1 MNNII
6 KNYLDKVGAIFDAEQ
21 FIAEPRELYAPI
33 EYTLRLG
40 GKRIRPT
47 MLLMANALFG
57 GDEQQVRNAALG
69 IETFHN
75 FTLLHDD
82 LMDRSPLR
90 RGQPTVY
97 TKWDEN
103 TAILS
108 GDTMFALAWRYFL
121 RQSTPKLQ
129 EILQCF
135 NETAIEVCEGQQKD
149 MNFERMGLANVSID
163 NYMDM
168 IRQKTAVLLAGA
180 LKIGALYAGAPADEV
195 ERLYAFGIHL
205 GLAFQ
210 MQDDLLDGYGD
221 TAVFGKKT
229 GQDIRDNKISFL
241 PLTALKNAN
250 EEQRKEL
257 LALFAA
263 KDNMDEEEKVR
274 RVLALYQAMNLKN
287 AIEKA
292 IVDEFET
299 ARKELDGIHADEPR
313 KTPLRE
319 LMETLN
325 GRKK

>member
-1 MNNII
+1 MHDLNH
-6 KNYLDKVGAIFDAEQ
+6 YLGQVNGIFAAEQ
-21 FIAEPRELYAPI
+21 FLAEPRELYEPI
-33 EYTLRLG
+33 DYTLRLG

-47 MLLMANALFG
+47 LLLAANALFG
-57 GDEQQVRNAALG
+57 GSEEEVRGAALG

-97 TKWDEN
+97 CKWDEN

-108 GDTMFALAWRYFL
+108 GDTMYALAWRYFL
-121 RQSTPKLQ
+121 RHPSPRLR

-149 MNFERMGLANVSID
+149 MNFERLALDGVSID
-163 NYMDM
+163 DYTDM

-180 LKIGALYAGAPADEV
+180 LKIGALYAGAPESEV
-195 ERLYAFGIHL
+195 EKLYRFGIHL

-210 MQDDLLDGYGD
+210 LQDDLLDGYGD

-229 GQDIRDNKISFL
+229 GQDIRDNKKTYL
-241 PLTALKNAN
+241 PLRTLQLGSA
-250 EEQRKEL
+250 EQRKVL
-257 LALFAA
+257 LELFAA

-274 RVLALYQAMNLKN
+274 RVMALYDVVGLRVAVEE
-287 AIEKA
+287 AIASEFGAAKQCLDSIDAAESGKA
-292 IVDEFET
+292 
-299 ARKELDGIHADEPR
+299 
-313 KTPLRE
+313 PLRE
-319 LMETLN
+319 LMATLD

>member
-1 MNNII
+1 MDL
-6 KNYLDKVGAIFDAEQ
+6 KQYLKEVESIFAAEQ
-21 FIAEPRELYAPI
+21 FMAEPKELYEPI
-33 EYTLRLG
+33 DYTLRLG

-47 MLLMANALFG
+47 LLLAATALFG
-57 GDEQQVRNAALG
+57 GKTADAHGAALG

-97 TKWDEN
+97 TKWGDN

-108 GDTMFALAWRYFL
+108 GDTMYALAWRYFL
-121 RQSTPKLQ
+121 RQPSPRLH

-149 MNFERMGLANVSID
+149 MNLEKYPVENVKID
-163 NYMDM
+163 EYMDM

-180 LKIGALYAGAPADEV
+180 LKIGALYAGAPDGEI
-195 ERLYAFGIHL
+195 EKLYEFGIHL

-210 MQDDLLDGYGD
+210 LQDDLLDGYGD

-229 GQDIRDNKISFL
+229 GQDIRD
-241 PLTALKNAN
+241 LKKNYLVLRAF
-250 EEQRKEL
+250 QMCDKQQGDKLGEL
-257 LALFAA
+257 F
-263 KDNMDEEEKVR
+263 DNSDIDEDE
-274 RVLALYQAMNLKN
+274 RVERVMAIYDAICLKS
-287 AIEKA
+287 EVDKA
-292 IVDEFET
+292 IAAEFDK
-299 ARKELDGIHADEPR
+299 AKACLDKIIADETL

-319 LMETLN
+319 MLETLN

>member
-1 MNNII
+1 MYNNI
-6 KNYLDKVGAIFDAEQ
+6 KYYLDKVAEIFEQ
-21 FIAEPRELYAPI
+21 ETFVAEPHELYEPI
-33 EYTLRLG
+33 DYTLRLG

-47 MLLMANALFG
+47 LLLAANALFG
-57 GDEQQVRNAALG
+57 GKEEEVRNAALG

-97 TKWDEN
+97 CKWDDN

-121 RQSTPKLQ
+121 RQPSPRLQ
-129 EILQCF
+129 QILQCF

-149 MNFERMGLANVSID
+149 MNFETMALDEVSLD
-163 NYMDM
+163 DYMDM

-180 LKIGALYAGAPADEV
+180 LKIGALYAGAPEKEV
-195 ERLYAFGIHL
+195 EKLWAFGEHM

-210 MQDDLLDGYGD
+210 LQDDLLDGYGD

-229 GQDIRDNKISFL
+229 GQDIRDNKKSFL
-241 PLTALKNAN
+241 PLKALMLCSG
-250 EEQRKEL
+250 EQREALTK
-257 LALFAA
+257 LFAA

-274 RVLALYQAMNLKN
+274 RVLELYN
-287 AIEKA
+287 AIGLRAAVEDA
-292 IVDEFET
+292 IVQEFRT
-299 ARKELDGIHADEPR
+299 ATKHLDDIQADEAL

-319 LMETLN
+319 MLETLN

>member
-1 MNNII
+1 MYNNI
-6 KNYLDKVGAIFDAEQ
+6 KYYLDKVAEIFEQ
-21 FIAEPRELYAPI
+21 ETFVAEPHELYEPI
-33 EYTLRLG
+33 DYTLRLG

-47 MLLMANALFG
+47 LLLAANALFG
-57 GDEQQVRNAALG
+57 GKEEEVRNAALG

-97 TKWDEN
+97 CKWDDN

-121 RQSTPKLQ
+121 RQPSPRLQ
-129 EILQCF
+129 QILQCF

-149 MNFERMGLANVSID
+149 MNFETMALDEVSLD
-163 NYMDM
+163 DYMDM
-168 IRQKTAVLLAGA
+168 IRQKTSVLLAGA
-180 LKIGALYAGAPADEV
+180 LKVGALYAGAPEKEV
-195 ERLYAFGIHL
+195 EKLWAFGEHM

-210 MQDDLLDGYGD
+210 LQDDLLDGYGD

-229 GQDIRDNKISFL
+229 GQDIRDNKKSFL
-241 PLTALKNAN
+241 PLKALMLCSG
-250 EEQRKEL
+250 EQREALTK
-257 LALFAA
+257 LFAA

-274 RVLALYQAMNLKN
+274 RVLELYN
-287 AIEKA
+287 AIGLRAAVEDA
-292 IVDEFET
+292 IAQEFRT
-299 ARKELDGIHADEPR
+299 ATKHLDDTQADEAL

-319 LMETLN
+319 MLETLN

>member
-1 MNNII
+1 M
-6 KNYLDKVGAIFDAEQ
+6 KDLKYYLKEVEEIFAKEV
-21 FIAEPRELYAPI
+21 FVAEPKELYEPI

-47 MLLMANALFG
+47 LLLAADALFG
-57 GDEQQVRNAALG
+57 GNIDEAKGAALG

-97 TKWDEN
+97 CKWDEN

-108 GDTMFALAWRYFL
+108 GDTMYALAWRYFL
-121 RQSTPKLQ
+121 RQPSPRLHA
-129 EILQCF
+129 ILQCF
-135 NETAIEVCEGQQKD
+135 NETGIEVCEGQQKD
-149 MNFERMGLANVSID
+149 MNFERSSEVSID
-163 NYMDM
+163 DYMDM

-180 LKIGALYAGAPADEV
+180 LKIGALYAGAPDTEV
-195 ERLYAFGIHL
+195 EKLYSFGIHL

-210 MQDDLLDGYGD
+210 LQDDLLDGYGD

-229 GQDIRDNKISFL
+229 GQDIRDNKKTYL
-241 PLTALKNAN
+241 PLRALQLCNAAQQN
-250 EEQRKEL
+250 ELQR
-257 LALFAA
+257 LFAT

-274 RVLALYQAMNLKN
+274 RVMALYDEVGLKGEV
-287 AIEKA
+287 EKA
-292 IVDEFET
+292 IADEFQKA
-299 ARKELDGIHADEPR
+299 ARTLDDIQADEPL
-313 KTPLRE
+313 KLPLRE
-319 LMETLN
+319 LMDTLN